1 MAPYVERTHSVV
13 LGHETYTWCPVPVGS
28 GVSRPVTVLPGLNGP
43 VLTET
48 ACSKRPKVP
57 GIGVPPVKTHM
68 SVVGQATTAGSRF
81 RPSIRFDHVAAGAP
95 GGPGAGAVTGV
106 VVGSG
111 VVVVEMLAEVV
122 VIACFTAAESCV
134 RAERWGLCA
143 MPT

>member
-1 MAPYVERTHSVV
+1 M
-13 LGHETYTWCPVPVGS
+13 
-28 GVSRPVTVLPGLNGP
+28 
-43 VLTET
+43 
-48 ACSKRPKVP
+48 
-57 GIGVPPVKTHM
+57 KTHM
-68 SVVGQATTAGSRF
+68 STLGQATTAGSRF

-111 VVVVEMLAEVV
+111 VVVVVVELLAVVV

-134 RAERWGLCA
+134 RAEWSGLCA